1 MNPLVLLAAKLPWPD
16 GMMLVYPVVEDRNI
30 IVVGKTGPLVDGAET
45 TNPLRPVL
53 SFIVSVLVSVLVE
66 AEHAVSVLVV
76 AGGKGELEASASSW
90 PLPLCDGMDI
100 GGLPGSDVAVC
111 MVGAVNINGE
121 ECVGRE
127 VETAVT
133 CEGIGDTAKL
143 GEENTVFKLVCR
155 GVV

>member
-45 TNPLRPVL
+45 TNPLRPVPKEHRNKNKCKGSTSCSIDLL

-90 PLPLCDGMDI
+90 PLPLCDGI
-100 GGLPGSDVAVC
+100 C
-111 MVGAVNINGE
+111 
-121 ECVGRE
+121 RE
-127 VETAVT
+127 FT
-133 CEGIGDTAKL
+133 CI
-143 GEENTVFKLVCR
+143 FM
-155 GVV
+155 

>member
-1 MNPLVLLAAKLPWPD
+1 MHIHVIKH
-16 GMMLVYPVVEDRNI
+16 NI
-30 IVVGKTGPLVDGAET
+30 ALNYNWRLT
-45 TNPLRPVL
+45 
-53 SFIVSVLVSVLVE
+53 
-66 AEHAVSVLVV
+66 
-76 AGGKGELEASASSW
+76 
-90 PLPLCDGMDI
+90 DI